1 MDNNK
6 NFKLKE
12 VSKILNLLKN
22 NSFPVDFSD
31 ELLFLFKER
40 KSVNNVEIYW
50 NIKAQN
56 VEIKKNNKIKNKEN
70 NFETNR
76 ILIWSCNFKE
86 FLEKEKIEELFSC
99 IEDLYEGDAIFFVFT
114 SAKSP
119 LPLFA
124 KEGWYK
130 VQPDNIIYILTR
142 GHRLHFSR
150 KLIIKIP
157 SPLEID
163 DALDRDRCDATAC
176 TFLKCVAKPTL
187 Y

>member
-1 MDNNK
+1 MNNNK

-86 FLEKEKIEELFSC
+86 FLEKEKIEELFSKRF
-99 IEDLYEGDAIFFVFT
+99 IGDLDSGEELD
-114 SAKSP
+114 K
-119 LPLFA
+119 
-124 KEGWYK
+124 
-130 VQPDNIIYILTR
+130 
-142 GHRLHFSR
+142 
-150 KLIIKIP
+150 IIKKQIIKKL
-157 SPLEID
+157 SSY
-163 DALDRDRCDATAC
+163 
-176 TFLKCVAKPTL
+176 LKDNNN
-187 Y
+187 

>member
-12 VSKILNLLKN
+12 VNKILNLLKN

-86 FLEKEKIEELFSC
+86 FLEKEKIEELFSKRF
-99 IEDLYEGDAIFFVFT
+99 IGDLDSGEELD
-114 SAKSP
+114 K
-119 LPLFA
+119 
-124 KEGWYK
+124 
-130 VQPDNIIYILTR
+130 
-142 GHRLHFSR
+142 
-150 KLIIKIP
+150 IIKKQIIKKL
-157 SPLEID
+157 SSY
-163 DALDRDRCDATAC
+163 
-176 TFLKCVAKPTL
+176 LKNNNN
-187 Y
+187 

>member
-22 NSFPVDFSD
+22 DSFPVDFSD

-86 FLEKEKIEELFSC
+86 FVEKEKIEELFSKRF
-99 IEDLYEGDAIFFVFT
+99 IGDLDSGEELD
-114 SAKSP
+114 K
-119 LPLFA
+119 
-124 KEGWYK
+124 
-130 VQPDNIIYILTR
+130 
-142 GHRLHFSR
+142 
-150 KLIIKIP
+150 IIKKQIIKKL
-157 SPLEID
+157 SSY
-163 DALDRDRCDATAC
+163 
-176 TFLKCVAKPTL
+176 LKDNNN
-187 Y
+187 

>member
-31 ELLFLFKER
+31 KLLFLFKER
-40 KSVNNVEIYW
+40 KSVNTVEIYW

-56 VEIKKNNKIKNKEN
+56 VEIEKNNKIKNKGN

-86 FLEKEKIEELFSC
+86 FVEKEKIEELFSKRF
-99 IEDLYEGDAIFFVFT
+99 IGDLDSGEELD
-114 SAKSP
+114 
-119 LPLFA
+119 
-124 KEGWYK
+124 
-130 VQPDNIIYILTR
+130 Q
-142 GHRLHFSR
+142 
-150 KLIIKIP
+150 IIKKQIIKKL
-157 SPLEID
+157 SS
-163 DALDRDRCDATAC
+163 
-176 TFLKCVAKPTL
+176 LKDNNN
-187 Y
+187 

>member
-12 VSKILNLLKN
+12 VNKILNLLKN

-86 FLEKEKIEELFSC
+86 FLEKEKIEELFSKRF
-99 IEDLYEGDAIFFVFT
+99 IGDLDSGEELD
-114 SAKSP
+114 K
-119 LPLFA
+119 
-124 KEGWYK
+124 
-130 VQPDNIIYILTR
+130 
-142 GHRLHFSR
+142 
-150 KLIIKIP
+150 IIKKQIIKKL
-157 SPLEID
+157 SSY
-163 DALDRDRCDATAC
+163 
-176 TFLKCVAKPTL
+176 LKDNNN
-187 Y
+187 

>member
-86 FLEKEKIEELFSC
+86 FLEKEKIEELFSKRF
-99 IEDLYEGDAIFFVFT
+99 IGDLDSGEELD
-114 SAKSP
+114 K
-119 LPLFA
+119 
-124 KEGWYK
+124 
-130 VQPDNIIYILTR
+130 
-142 GHRLHFSR
+142 
-150 KLIIKIP
+150 IIKKQIIKKL
-157 SPLEID
+157 SSY
-163 DALDRDRCDATAC
+163 
-176 TFLKCVAKPTL
+176 LKDNNN
-187 Y
+187 

>member
-86 FLEKEKIEELFSC
+86 FLEKEKIEELFSKRF
-99 IEDLYEGDAIFFVFT
+99 IGDLDSGEELD
-114 SAKSP
+114 K
-119 LPLFA
+119 
-124 KEGWYK
+124 
-130 VQPDNIIYILTR
+130 
-142 GHRLHFSR
+142 
-150 KLIIKIP
+150 IIKKQIIKKL
-157 SPLEID
+157 SSY
-163 DALDRDRCDATAC
+163 
-176 TFLKCVAKPTL
+176 LKNNNN
-187 Y
+187 